1 MKLKRYILSAV
12 CLALLAACSRSEKD
26 DGFVKTELG
35 FKFKHCVNNA
45 TAPKAKQGDILLGE
59 LEIRLNDTT
68 VLSSNF
74 GSPDRLFKIEDPRP
88 GSIDEFLMTLH
99 IGDSA
104 VMRVP
109 ADSVSQ
115 RFAGLATR
123 PGDEL
128 SFYLK
133 IHQLISQRELSE
145 HDKEVRDAYLLED
158 SLLADFV
165 QRKYPKAEKKQSGLY
180 VLYASASEGRRAEFG
195 KVVEVF
201 YTVSDTTGKVWDT
214 NVKERARRAG
224 IYNPA
229 QMYRPFEFILG
240 DDGLIAGWT
249 EALTYMSAGQRMS
262 VLLPSRLAYGEG
274 GFGAIP
280 PFTPLLFE
288 LELVSVKDA
297 E

>member
-1 MKLKRYILSAV
+1 MKLKRYILPAACV
-12 CLALLAACSRSEKD
+12 LALAACSKSEKD
-26 DGFVKTELG
+26 DGFVRTELG
-35 FKFKHCVNNA
+35 FAFKHCVNNS
-45 TAPKAKQGDILLGE
+45 TAPKAKRGDILLGE

-74 GSPDRLFKIEDPRP
+74 GAPDRLFKIEDPRP

-109 ADSVSQ
+109 ADSVAH

-123 PGDEL
+123 PGDVL

-145 HDKEVRDAYLLED
+145 YDRQVRDAYLRED

-165 QRKYPKAEKKQSGLY
+165 ARKYPGAEKKQSGLY
-180 VLYASASEGRRAEFG
+180 ILHSSESTAKRAEFG
-195 KVVEVF
+195 KLVEVF
-201 YTVSDTTGKVWDT
+201 YTVSDTTGEVWDT
-214 NVKERARRAG
+214 NVKERARKAG

-249 EALTYMSAGQRMS
+249 EALTYMCLGQRMS

-280 PFTPLLFE
+280 PFTPLVFE